1 MPHAVFRTNH
11 GYDPFINKY
20 RTVLPSVND
29 STIRRYKVIKD
40 SFLTYE
46 NSNVMIEEK

>member
-11 GYDPFINKY
+11 GYDPVINKY
-20 RTVLPSVND
+20 RTVLPGVNE

-40 SFLTYE
+40 TFLTYE
-46 NSNVMIEEK
+46 NLNHKIG